1 MDVTLDR
8 RGTSDQRPLRGACL
22 VAGCPCKDPR
32 IISTRRVA
40 FFAEWAR
47 RHGETADRIVEPDP
61 DWRELT
67 VPWQERSSWPA
78 ERPDRDAL
86 RTLRDGPSRSYH
98 PSG

>member
-8 RGTSDQRPLRGACL
+8 RAISDQRPLRGACL

-47 RHGETADRIVEPDP
+47 RHGETSDRVVEPDP

-67 VPWQERSSWPA
+67 APLRERLSKPP
-78 ERPDRDAL
+78 ERPGIDAL
-86 RTLRDGPSRSYH
+86 RGGPSRSYH
-98 PSG
+98 PGG